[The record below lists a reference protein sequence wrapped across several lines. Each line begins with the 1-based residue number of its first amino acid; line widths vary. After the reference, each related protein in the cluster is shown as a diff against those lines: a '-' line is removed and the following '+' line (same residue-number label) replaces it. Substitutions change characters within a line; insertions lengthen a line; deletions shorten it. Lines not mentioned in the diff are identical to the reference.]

1 MEVSPNNIEL
11 LVSGFIGHDLPWI
24 VPNGVIQCVVSF
36 SSGSEGTIFM
46 DSRLNDQS
54 DTTVAEASATT
65 QVTKLSL
72 VDLVSVTQYF
82 QNEDPN
88 KKEFCMEM
96 KDRYNAKIGESIKA
110 YKYLCN
116 VCVNPEGKSCSDI
129 GCYIYLENK
138 FKT

>member
-1 MEVSPNNIEL
+1 MIYHGLFPMVLFNVLSVFPL
-11 LVSGFIGHDLPWI
+11 AVKVQYLWI
-24 VPNGVIQCVVSF
+24 R
-36 SSGSEGTIFM
+36 
-46 DSRLNDQS
+46 DYDQS
-54 DTTVAEASATT
+54 DTTVAEASGTT
-65 QVTKLSL
+65 LVTKLSL